1 VIRLGY
7 ACINMTLGRKM
18 RSMRLSTLRLQGRQ
32 YLQQLVDENLDLV
45 ADILRWN
52 RSHQIMV
59 FRLSSDLVPL
69 GSHEEVDLTA
79 LQFGRAQEIMELA
92 YGMRLSMHP
101 GQYTLPS
108 AVGTVWERS
117 FKDLC
122 YHAFTLNQ
130 LGMKNGDLILH
141 GGGVYGDRQ
150 ASTTRIIEKI
160 TSLPENVRSRL
171 RLENDERSW
180 SVDDL
185 LPICKATGTPLVVD
199 WLHHQ
204 LNGREP
210 FSLLPWE
217 QIWAT
222 WHGQRPKLHYSE
234 QDPTKRAGAHSHYVN
249 AHSFQTFCTQV
260 PLTDYD
266 VMLECKAK
274 EQALLRL
281 RKELGIASQELER

>member
-1 VIRLGY
+1 MKG
-7 ACINMTLGRKM
+7 
-18 RSMRLSTLRLQGRQ
+18 MRLSTLRLQGMP
-32 YLQQLVDENLDLV
+32 YLQQLVNENLDLV

-79 LQFGRAQEIMELA
+79 LQFERAQEIMELA
-92 YGMRLSMHP
+92 QGMRLSMHP

-108 AVGTVWERS
+108 AVGAVWEHS

-122 YHAFTLNQ
+122 YHTFMLDQ
-130 LGMKNGDLILH
+130 LGVKDGDIILH

-150 ASTTRIIEKI
+150 ASTTRIIENI
-160 TSLPENVRSRL
+160 TSLPENVRHRL

-180 SVDDL
+180 SVNDL
-185 LPICKATGTPLVVD
+185 LPICEATRAPLVVD

-204 LNGREP
+204 LNGRVP
-210 FSLLPWE
+210 FNQLPWE
-217 QIWAT
+217 RIRTT
-222 WHGQRPKLHYSE
+222 WHDQRPKLHYSD
-234 QDPTKRAGAHSHYVN
+234 QDPTKRAGAHSQYVN
-249 AHSFQTFCTQV
+249 ADNFKTFYTQV
-260 PLTDYD
+260 PFSDYD

-281 RKELGIASQELER
+281 RKELSITSDRQSIIMRKQYL